1 MVQTPQPSPE
11 RKKTP
16 RSCPPLV
23 QKKKRARKK
32 NNVVNTSTRRT
43 LQMPSRSSSPVPPV
57 PATQVSNGEHDVQT
71 ANPKHNQILYLQTFL
86 TSLIAN
92 KGVYNEIKEGVNK
105 VLKDA
110 LEHKEA
116 LDIKLEAYDQV
127 IKDIE
132 ERLSDLSDQSDL
144 SAL

>member
-1 MVQTPQPSPE
+1 M
-11 RKKTP
+11 
-16 RSCPPLV
+16 
-23 QKKKRARKK
+23 
-32 NNVVNTSTRRT
+32 
-43 LQMPSRSSSPVPPV
+43 
-57 PATQVSNGEHDVQT
+57 QT
-71 ANPKHNQILYLQTFL
+71 ANPTQNQILYLQTFL

-92 KGVYNEIKEGVNK
+92 KQVYNEIKEGVNK

-132 ERLSDLSDQSDL
+132 ERLERLSERSDRSDLSDLSDLSDRSDLSDLSDQSDL
-144 SAL
+144 SDL